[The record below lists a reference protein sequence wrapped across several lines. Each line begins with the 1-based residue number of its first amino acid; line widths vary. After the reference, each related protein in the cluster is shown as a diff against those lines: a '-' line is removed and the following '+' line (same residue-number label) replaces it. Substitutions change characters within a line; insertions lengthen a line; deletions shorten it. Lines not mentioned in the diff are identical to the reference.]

1 MPIADTPPAGHGTA
15 GAMKLSWIFV
25 LLLLI
30 FVAIF
35 SVQNADVITVRFLAW
50 QFTLS
55 AALLIQLAALLGAF
69 VGIGIGWRSRRASP
83 RPPGKSPVPGPTP
96 PGGHGD
102 HA

>member
-1 MPIADTPPAGHGTA
+1 
-15 GAMKLSWIFV
+15 MKLSWVFV

-55 AALLIQLAALLGAF
+55 GALLIQLAALLGVF
-69 VGIGIGWRSRRASP
+69 VGIGIGWRSRRAV
-83 RPPGKSPVPGPTP
+83 PPPPNKLPVPGPTP
-96 PGGHGD
+96 LGGPGD
-102 HA
+102 QV